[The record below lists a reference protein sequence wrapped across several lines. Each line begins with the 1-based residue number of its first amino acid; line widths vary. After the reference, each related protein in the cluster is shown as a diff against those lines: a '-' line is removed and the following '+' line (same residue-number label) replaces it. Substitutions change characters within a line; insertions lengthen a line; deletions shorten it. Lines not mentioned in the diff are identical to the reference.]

1 MNRNYCPFRSE
12 DPEPLRMTVASPIR
26 FEEVDPLGIV
36 WHGRYASLF
45 DDARVALGNAFGFGY
60 LDLLDHKVLTPI
72 RKFHADYLYP
82 LSYPETAFVEVL
94 LHWTE
99 AARLDH
105 EFIVRNAEQMIVA
118 TGYSVQ
124 MMLDADKRVMMI
136 PPPFIVEIR
145 ERWRAGTLEKIDPEE
160 HEVLARRRTAWS
172 Q

>member
-1 MNRNYCPFRSE
+1 
-12 DPEPLRMTVASPIR
+12 MTVPCSIR

-45 DDARVALGNAFGFGY
+45 DDARVALGNAYGFGY
-60 LDLLDHKVLTPI
+60 LDLLDHGVLMPI
-72 RKFHADYLYP
+72 RKLHVDYLHP

-105 EFIVRNAEQMIVA
+105 EFIVHNADEKIVA

-124 MMLDADKRVMMI
+124 MMLDMDKRVMMI
-136 PPPFIVEIR
+136 PAKFIVEIR
-145 ERWRAGTLEKIDPEE
+145 DRWRKGTLEVVDPEE
-160 HEVLARRRTAWS
+160 HEVLARRRTVWHL
-172 Q
+172 